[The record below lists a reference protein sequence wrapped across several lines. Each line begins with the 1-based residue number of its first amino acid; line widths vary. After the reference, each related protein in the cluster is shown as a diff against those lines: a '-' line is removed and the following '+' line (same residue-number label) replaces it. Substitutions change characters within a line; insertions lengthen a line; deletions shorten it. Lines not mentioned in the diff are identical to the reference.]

1 MSPVELTAEPWQL
14 GFQDAARPLV
24 CEVDPSF
31 TSLLRLPP
39 YVSNSALHTGER
51 KEEFVR
57 ILPHVQSFFSGF
69 PRDLYH

>member
-39 YVSNSALHTGER
+39 YVSNSVLHTGEI

-57 ILPHVQSFFSGF
+57 IRENSRDCFEVRSLP
-69 PRDLYH
+69 